1 MAAGAD
7 PVVGESDS
15 AASFNG
21 AVSADRSACSAV
33 GVVGE
38 GGDFKAEISCESF
51 LRSVC
56 GEPGGLDFAIVED
69 LLSYAVAGKSST
81 RRGVAKAKI

>member
-15 AASFNG
+15 AADFAG
-21 AVSADRSACSAV
+21 AGSANRSAGSAV

-38 GGDFKAEISCESF
+38 GGDFEAEVSCASL

-56 GEPGGLDFAIVED
+56 DEPGGLDFAMVED

-81 RRGVAKAKI
+81 RPGVAKAKI